1 MAPLWSM
8 TPSYDGAPAPSG
20 GACGDPVA
28 WLFGFLG
35 VPTPAYATAPPT
47 ATPCATPTI
56 GKVGDDATA
65 RACADA
71 TPIVLAP
78 SGPVTIV
85 LGADVR
91 FAQE

>member
-1 MAPLWSM
+1 MAALWSM
-8 TPSYDGAPAPSG
+8 TPSYDGAPAVSNDG
-20 GACGDPVA
+20 CRDPVG

-35 VPTPAYATAPPT
+35 VPTPAYVTAAPT
-47 ATPCATPTI
+47 SGGVASTV
-56 GKVGDDATA
+56 GKADDEATA
-65 RACADA
+65 RVCAEA